1 MSLPPVKEAKGGSR
15 NDTRPYN
22 GLQRKTSVHAGLLPF
37 FVTHMEQKRV
47 QGSPTPHLDLQGPTN
62 QFVTHSQLSFDYKA
76 IQTFINLH
84 NKRKQTEKK
93 IIIQLMK
100 HNSKEGDIMKTH
112 SK

>member
-1 MSLPPVKEAKGGSR
+1 MKEAKGGSR

-93 IIIQLMK
+93 N
-100 HNSKEGDIMKTH
+100 HYTADET
-112 SK
+112 